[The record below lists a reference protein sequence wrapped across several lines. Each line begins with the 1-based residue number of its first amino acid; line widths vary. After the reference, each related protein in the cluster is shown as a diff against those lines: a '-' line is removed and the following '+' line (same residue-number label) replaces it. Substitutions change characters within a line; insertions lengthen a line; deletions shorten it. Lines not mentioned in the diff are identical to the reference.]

1 MSDWRKQLSHGRVYL
16 WWRASCPVWFR
27 KKKKFTIC
35 FHNQIV
41 VRELDNLCYLWELS
55 REGSNTYELK
65 AEKQKVSGSG
75 KAPPLFL
82 QIMFAYHIPLCLCK
96 THDQMWRLEIF
107 CQIQVVSR
115 IPTTD
120 ALKEAQL
127 VTVLSVPA
135 AKGLSM
141 GSSELNYLG
150 SRPCVANLPIFV

>member
-1 MSDWRKQLSHGRVYL
+1 MIEGNSCHMEECISDEGQAALYG
-16 WWRASCPVWFR
+16 FG

-55 REGSNTYELK
+55 REGSKTYELK

-96 THDQMWRLEIF
+96 THDQM
-107 CQIQVVSR
+107 
-115 IPTTD
+115 
-120 ALKEAQL
+120 
-127 VTVLSVPA
+127 
-135 AKGLSM
+135 
-141 GSSELNYLG
+141 
-150 SRPCVANLPIFV
+150 